1 GVRYFMIKSFNYD
14 NVEASQRD
22 GIWATQERNAAVLTE
37 AFNTCR
43 HVILCF
49 SVNKSMGFQGY
60 ARMES
65 PPGSAPTPT
74 FVEKLFWS
82 PSPPFYIRWL
92 TVAETHF
99 RKVGHLKNAYNENQA
114 VLVGK
119 DGQEIEEGC
128 GMGLCELIDEE
139 AERWLSGGF

>member
-1 GVRYFMIKSFNYD
+1 SVRRYLKLIVNARFYAGVRYFMIKSFNYD

-60 ARMES
+60 VSEMIS
-65 PPGSAPTPT
+65 SATAT
-74 FVEKLFWS
+74 L
-82 PSPPFYIRWL
+82 
-92 TVAETHF
+92 
-99 RKVGHLKNAYNENQA
+99 
-114 VLVGK
+114 
-119 DGQEIEEGC
+119 
-128 GMGLCELIDEE
+128 GLSHTLNMLRPISSFL
-139 AERWLSGGF
+139 AT